1 MGIVRKYAGNR
12 NNKVKITIYKCAVW
26 LQGYAA
32 HFFSTKHFCF
42 SLISAKNGR
51 AFCPRAPPVQS
62 ENKPF

>member
-1 MGIVRKYAGNR
+1 MGIIRKYERNR
-12 NNKVKITIYKCAVW
+12 NKNERITHYKCAVW